1 MTRQKHSRGYE
12 LIDHRQAKVE
22 GRAMLI
28 AAGFDLVL
36 CEYRNADVVGIR
48 RVGNQIYVL
57 TVEFERTVRNVLKN
71 IRRNLSNGSDCV
83 LEVCMT
89 PSAKVSVQRLIR
101 RKLRPD
107 EQENV
112 RVVQSDELN
121 IELLRSLN
129 GETRVNSG
137 LVQVSSPSL
146 FRGNTNLFGM
156 IRESIETVAQT
167 DVTAEKAKQSRE
179 GGENR

>member
-12 LIDHRQAKVE
+12 LMDHRQAKVE
-22 GRAMLI
+22 CHAMLI
-28 AAGFDLVL
+28 AAGFYLVL
-36 CEYRNADVVGIR
+36 CEYRNADVVGLR
-48 RVGNQIYVL
+48 YVSNRIYVL
-57 TVEFERTVRNVLKN
+57 TVEFERTVRNVLRN
-71 IRRNLSNGSDCV
+71 IRRNLANGSDCV

-89 PSAKVSVQRLIR
+89 PLAKVSVQRLIR

-107 EQENV
+107 EQEKV

-121 IELLRSLN
+121 VELLRSLN
-129 GETRVNSG
+129 GETKVDLG

-146 FRGNTNLFGM
+146 FRENTSLFGM
-156 IRESIETVAQT
+156 IRESIETTAQT
-167 DVTAEKAKQSRE
+167 NVTAEETKQSRK

>member
-12 LIDHRQAKVE
+12 LMDHCQAKAE

-28 AAGFDLVL
+28 AAGFYLVL
-36 CEYRNADVVGIR
+36 CEYRNADLVGFR
-48 RVGNQIYVL
+48 RAGNRIYVL
-57 TVEFERTVRNVLKN
+57 TLEFERTVRNVLRN
-71 IRRNLSNGSDCV
+71 IRRNLSNGSDFV

-89 PSAKVSVQRLIR
+89 PSAKVSAQRLIR

-107 EQENV
+107 EQKKV

-129 GETRVNSG
+129 GETRVDSG
-137 LVQVSSPSL
+137 CIEPC
-146 FRGNTNLFGM
+146 FGM
-156 IRESIETVAQT
+156 IR
-167 DVTAEKAKQSRE
+167 
-179 GGENR
+179 G

>member
-12 LIDHRQAKVE
+12 LMDHRQAKVE
-22 GRAMLI
+22 GRSMLI
-28 AAGFDLVL
+28 AAGFYLVL
-36 CEYRNADVVGIR
+36 CEYRNADLVGIR
-48 RVGNQIYVL
+48 RAGNRIYVL
-57 TVEFERTVRNVLKN
+57 TVEFERTVRNVLRN
-71 IRRNLSNGSDCV
+71 IRRNLSNGSDYV

-89 PSAKVSVQRLIR
+89 PAAKVAVQRMIR

-107 EQENV
+107 EQEKV

-129 GETRVNSG
+129 GETRDDSG

-156 IRESIETVAQT
+156 IRESIKTAAQT
-167 DVTAEKAKQSRE
+167 DVTAEETER
-179 GGENR
+179 R